1 MDRKSLL
8 GLGLLVGGLWGFPV
22 MGQEWEPWPS
32 PHAVRPP
39 EAMQAVYDEDVAP
52 EPLPSTGGAS
62 RTPEADRL
70 QILPEPPVVGSVRL
84 NEPAEASPAAELLA
98 GPIAWA
104 PPPASPEAPL
114 GVATP
119 PAGQPAPAAKPEPKE
134 EFFTLDELKAEM
146 KKLAWSKGDFKIVPY
161 GSLWG
166 DLLYNSNRTTPGPY
180 TLYVNSFSTDNED
193 EFIIDAR
200 RTRIGVDITGPT
212 IPWFCGAGT
221 GGKLEIDFMGNA
233 APNPNQGTVLL
244 RHAYF
249 EVKNDE
255 FRFLFGQTW
264 DLISPLMPGVLDYPV
279 GWDGGNI
286 GYRRAQLRLERYLNF
301 SDVFRLELQG
311 ALAQNVMPD
320 FAGVATIDRE
330 SADWPQVQGR
340 IGWVIGPRGKGANPI
355 TMGVS
360 GHIGETEYDFRAVGP
375 APLNLPPED
384 DRRFRTWSLNADFR
398 VPITDRLGVQGEF
411 FMGENL
417 SSFLGGIGQGVDLYS
432 RRSIRSY
439 GGWIDLWYDWTD
451 RLHMHVGWGLD
462 DPLNE
467 DFLVGRTYNQFIF
480 INFAYD
486 ITKQFNTGVQVTSWK
501 TLYQD
506 RREGLVPNSQ
516 LGPRRPGEAIV
527 VEWMWKYSF

>member
-1 MDRKSLL
+1 MYWKRLFAVAALL
-8 GLGLLVGGLWGFPV
+8 GGLWAFDA
-22 MGQEWEPWPS
+22 MGQEWTPWPG
-32 PHAVRPP
+32 PQAVRP
-39 EAMQAVYDEDVAP
+39 AQATQAVYDEAVAP
-52 EPLPSTGGAS
+52 EPLPQVPPPSGRSLG
-62 RTPEADRL
+62 DQV

-84 NEPAEASPAAELLA
+84 NPAEEAETRPADSSL
-98 GPIAWA
+98 PIAWA
-104 PPPASPEAPL
+104 QPAPPEAPQGVAPPPA
-114 GVATP
+114 GK
-119 PAGQPAPAAKPEPKE
+119 PAPAAKPETKE
-134 EFFTLDELKAEM
+134 EFLTLDELKAEM
-146 KKLAWSKGDFKIVPY
+146 KKLAWSKGDLKIVPY
-161 GSLWG
+161 GALWG
-166 DLLYNSNRTTPGPY
+166 DLVYNTNRTTPGPY
-180 TLYVNSFSTDNED
+180 TLYVNSFSTDNEH

-200 RTRIGVDITGPT
+200 RTRIGLDVSGPT
-212 IPWFCGAGT
+212 IPWFCGAAT
-221 GGKLEIDFMGNA
+221 GGKVEFDFFGNT

-264 DLISPLMPGVLDYPV
+264 DLISPLFPGVLDYPV

-320 FAGVATIDRE
+320 FYGRTDVDRE
-330 SADWPQVQGR
+330 SSDWPQVQGR
-340 IGWVIGPRGKGANPI
+340 IGWVIGPRGKGCNPI

-360 GHIGETEYDFRAVGP
+360 GHIGEVEYDFKSTGP
-375 APLNLPPED
+375 APLSLPPQD

-398 VPITDRLGVQGEF
+398 APITDRLGVQGEF

-417 SSFLGGIGQGVDLYS
+417 SSFLGGIGQGVDLYN
-432 RRSIRSY
+432 RHTIRSY

-451 RLHMHVGWGLD
+451 QLHMHVGWGLD

-486 ITKQFNTGVQVTSWK
+486 ISKQLSTGLQLTSWK
-501 TLYQD
+501 TFYQD
-506 RREGLVPNSQ
+506 RREGQVPANQ

-527 VEWMWKYSF
+527 VEWMWKYAF

>member
-1 MDRKSLL
+1 MYRKIVSVSVVLL
-8 GLGLLVGGLWGFPV
+8 GGFWAFAA
-22 MGQEWEPWPS
+22 MGQEWTPWPG
-32 PHAVRPP
+32 PQAIGPAR
-39 EAMQAVYDEDVAP
+39 ATQAVYDEAVEA
-52 EPLPSTGGAS
+52 EPLPQASLRSSGRSFGA
-62 RTPEADRL
+62 EV
-70 QILPEPPVVGSVRL
+70 QILPEPPVIGSVQL
-84 NEPAEASPAAELLA
+84 NQAETEERAANA
-98 GPIAWA
+98 TMVPIAWA
-104 PPPASPEAPL
+104 QPPAAPEAPQ
-114 GVATP
+114 GVAPP
-119 PAGQPAPAAKPEPKE
+119 PAGQPAAAKPESKE

-166 DLLYNSNRTTPGPY
+166 DLVYNTNRTTPGPF

-200 RTRIGVDITGPT
+200 RSRIGLDVTGPT
-212 IPWFCGAGT
+212 IPWFWGAAT
-221 GGKLEIDFMGNA
+221 SGKVEFDFFGNT
-233 APNPNQGTVLL
+233 APNPNQGALLL

-264 DLISPLMPGVLDYPV
+264 DLVSPLVPGVLDYPV
-279 GWDGGNI
+279 GWYGGNM

-320 FAGVATIDRE
+320 FSTVTTIDRE
-330 SADWPQVQGR
+330 SADWPQIQGR
-340 IGWVIGPRGKGANPI
+340 IGWVIGPRGKGCNPI

-360 GHIGETEYDFRAVGP
+360 GHIGETEYDFRAAGP
-375 APLNLPPED
+375 PPLSLPPQD

-398 VPITDRLGVQGEF
+398 APITDRFGVQGEF

-417 SSFLGGIGQGVDLYS
+417 SSFMGGIGQGVDLYN
-432 RRSIRSY
+432 RHTIRSY
-439 GGWIDLWYDWTD
+439 GGWINLWYDWTD

-480 INFAYD
+480 INFTYD
-486 ITKQFNTGVQVTSWK
+486 ITKQFNTGIQVASWR
-501 TLYQD
+501 TLYQAPQ
-506 RREGLVPNSQ
+506 GVQAPT
-516 LGPRRPGEAIV
+516 RPGEAIV
-527 VEWMWKYSF
+527 VEWMWRYSF